1 MSLLFGLDIASC
13 SGDVTLTARCDRRR
27 RQLSFARGEAR
38 DANGKLVA
46 TATGVFMLA
55 PRTSQ

>member
-13 SGDVTLTARCDRRR
+13 SGDVMLTAHCDRRG
-27 RQLSFARGEAR
+27 RQPSFARGEAR